1 MHPSGADQEPLASTA
16 VQVKSLTLAASIA
29 MLNIPYPDPAGQQ
42 TEVILVT
49 GGDSVC
55 HNWNRSPR

>member
-1 MHPSGADQEPLASTA
+1 MHPTSADQEPLALGA
-16 VQVKSLTLAASIA
+16 VQVALAISAVSIA
-29 MLNIPYPDPAGQQ
+29 VLNIPYRELAGQQ